1 MLMPLAMSF
10 HLFMTWIGI
19 GLFGPIKERKNHAEN
34 DKLKNAS

>member
-10 HLFMTWIGI
+10 HLFMTWI